1 MGKQWK
7 LRDFIL
13 GAPKSLQM
21 VTAVVKL
28 KDTCCLE
35 ENLDNLDNILK
46 NRVIAL
52 STKVCI
58 VKTMVFPVFMYG
70 CESWTIK
77 KAERQRIHDF
87 EL

>member
-1 MGKQWK
+1 M
-7 LRDFIL
+7 
-13 GAPKSLQM
+13 
-21 VTAVVKL
+21 KL

-58 VKTMVFPVFMYG
+58 VKTMVFPVAMCG
-70 CESWTIK
+70 CETWTIK
-77 KAERQRIHDF
+77 KAEHQRIDAF
-87 EL
+87 EMVLEKTLESPLDCKEIQPVNPQGN